1 MSQTGHF
8 LFFCLLIKA
17 LKLTAKIQYKT
28 TIFASLGN
36 HDATRCVLLY
46 NTQNRQQAQDQI

>member
-8 LFFCLLIKA
+8 LFFCLLFKS
-17 LKLTAKIQYKT
+17 LKVTAKIQYKT
-28 TIFASLGN
+28 AIFASLGK